1 MFKAKNPKSSMLRFH
16 VQTAGVTLTAQQ
28 PDNNII
34 RSTIQAMAAVLGGAQ
49 SLHVNSKDEALGLP
63 SENSA
68 VISLRTQQIIA
79 LESGVADTVDPLGGS
94 YYLEKLTDD
103 IENEAFDYINKI
115 ESIGGALKAL
125 ETQFQENE
133 IEDSAYVFQQELE
146 NQERYMVGVNT
157 FQEEST
163 ENITFQKVSRREIQQ
178 QIKKLGSVKKNRNM
192 KKVDESLRKLEKIA
206 NTKDNTMPAIIEA
219 VESYST
225 IGEISDIFRKVYGE
239 YSPTY

>member
-1 MFKAKNPKSSMLRFH
+1 
-16 VQTAGVTLTAQQ
+16 
-28 PDNNII
+28 
-34 RSTIQAMAAVLGGAQ
+34 
-49 SLHVNSKDEALGLP
+49 
-63 SENSA
+63 
-68 VISLRTQQIIA
+68 
-79 LESGVADTVDPLGGS
+79 
-94 YYLEKLTDD
+94 
-103 IENEAFDYINKI
+103 
-115 ESIGGALKAL
+115 
-125 ETQFQENE
+125 
-133 IEDSAYVFQQELE
+133 
-146 NQERYMVGVNT
+146 MVGVNT

-178 QIKKLGSVKKNRNM
+178 QIKKLGSVKKKRDM